1 MIKKLNS
8 NLINQIAAGEVV
20 DNPCSIVKELIENS
34 IDAGSKNI
42 EIILY
47 DGGISRI
54 IIIDDGHGM
63 QKDELS
69 KAFER
74 FATSKIESLD
84 DLNNISTL
92 GYRGEALPSIASISE
107 IIVKS
112 KSSTE
117 NTANTIK
124 LLYGK
129 EIYLKPSSIEKGTY
143 IEIKNIFNNVPARK
157 KFLKSE
163 NYEYRKILALFKNFA
178 LCNYRI
184 NIKLINNGKE
194 IYKLNSSNLLDRV
207 GALFGNAVKESTI
220 PISYKKDS
228 YEIDGFIGNLSL
240 VKSNRNYQYLFINGR
255 PIKNQLVNTSIN
267 NAYKSLIDRSE
278 YPFFVLFLTLPPS
291 FIDIN
296 VHPKKQEVKFQNE
309 MQIQHIFKK
318 ATSDGLKN
326 IFEAI
331 PSYSGVSFNE
341 NTYLGSLPFDSTKEN
356 EEPMI
361 SLSSNQSNKYDENIK
376 NAEFRLTNIDNN
388 KVSIDSNNI
397 WQIHNKYIITEI
409 TSGIIIIDQHVA
421 HERILYESSKK
432 SLEGDGLS
440 SQKILFPK
448 TISFDPEEYILLLD
462 IMHYL
467 EKIGFEFR
475 EFGENTIIIEGVPS
489 NLPLEQEEKIIKEIL
504 NQYIRTKNTSSE
516 FIEYM
521 ASTYACKAAIKAGDK
536 LSQIECKELVDQ
548 LFSTEHPYYCP
559 HGRPIIINLTL
570 SDLDTRFERH

>member
-20 DNPCSIVKELIENS
+20 DDPCSIVKELIENS
-34 IDAGSKNI
+34 IDASAHNI
-42 EIILY
+42 EVILY
-47 DGGISRI
+47 DGGVSKI
-54 IIIDDGHGM
+54 IIIDDGNGIP
-63 QKDELS
+63 KDELS

-74 FATSKIESLD
+74 FATSKIKSLD

-107 IIVKS
+107 IIIKTKFS
-112 KSSTE
+112 Q
-117 NTANTIK
+117 NIANTIK
-124 LLYGK
+124 LSFGK
-129 EIYLKPSSIEKGTY
+129 EVYFKPSNIEKGTY
-143 IEIKNIFNNVPARK
+143 IEVKNIFNNVPARK

-178 LCNYRI
+178 ICNYTI
-184 NIKLINNGKE
+184 NIRLINNDKVV
-194 IYKLNSSNLLDRV
+194 YNFKAASLLDRIESIY
-207 GALFGNAVKESTI
+207 GKDVKNSTI
-220 PISYKKDS
+220 PISYKKDK
-228 YEIDGFIGNLSL
+228 YQIDGFIGNLSL
-240 VKSNRNYQYLFINGR
+240 VKSTRNYQYLFINGR
-255 PIKNQLVNTSIN
+255 HIKNQLINISIN
-267 NAYKSLIDRSE
+267 NAYKSLLDRFE
-278 YPFFVLFLTLPPS
+278 YPFFILFLTLPPS
-291 FIDIN
+291 YIDIN

-309 MQIQHIFKK
+309 MQIQHIFRK
-318 ATSDGLKN
+318 AVSDGLKN
-326 IFEAI
+326 ILEAI
-331 PSYSGVSFNE
+331 PNYSSIHIDDNVYTE
-341 NTYLGSLPFDSTKEN
+341 ALPFDSIKNN
-356 EEPMI
+356 EEPLI
-361 SLSSNQSNKYDENIK
+361 SLSNNPNNKYDENIK
-376 NAEFRLTNIDNN
+376 NAEFRLNNIGEN
-388 KVSIDSNNI
+388 KVIIDSNNI

-421 HERILYESSKK
+421 HERILYESSKRN
-432 SLEGDGLS
+432 LEGEGLS

-448 TISFDPEEYILLLD
+448 VIKFDPEEYILLLD
-462 IMHYL
+462 ILSYL

-475 EFGENTIIIEGVPS
+475 EFGENTIIIEGIPS
-489 NLPLEQEEKIIKEIL
+489 NLPLEQEEEIIREIL
-504 NQYIRTKNTSSE
+504 NQYIKTKNTSSA